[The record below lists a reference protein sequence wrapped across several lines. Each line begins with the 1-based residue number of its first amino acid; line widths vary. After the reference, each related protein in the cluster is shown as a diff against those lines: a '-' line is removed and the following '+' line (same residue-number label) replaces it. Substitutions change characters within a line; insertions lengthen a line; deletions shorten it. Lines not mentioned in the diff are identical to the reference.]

1 MKMTTFYI
9 IIFINHI
16 DCRLDSPFKT
26 MFVFAA
32 IEIVHSSLIE
42 MVNIV
47 WCIGHTLTL
56 EDIP

>member
-9 IIFINHI
+9 IMFINHI
-16 DCRLDSPFKT
+16 DCRLDSPCKT
-26 MFVFAA
+26 MSVFAA
-32 IEIVHSSLIE
+32 VEIVHSSLLE

-47 WCIGHTLTL
+47 WCIGDTITL